1 MTPKYWIPFEVGA
14 RACPGRNFAMDLLL
28 TLGLKIV
35 TELELS
41 FDGFVDKEASDEN
54 ELRERILLKI
64 FGLSFG
70 LKNSLRFHFD
80 SGTCLRCHILS
91 F

>member
-1 MTPKYWIPFEVGA
+1 
-14 RACPGRNFAMDLLL
+14 MDLLL

-35 TELELS
+35 AELELS

>member
-1 MTPKYWIPFEVGA
+1 
-14 RACPGRNFAMDLLL
+14 MDLLL

-35 TELELS
+35 AELELS
-41 FDGFVDKEASDEN
+41 FVGFVDKEASDEN

-70 LKNSLRFHFD
+70 LKNSLRLHFV
-80 SGTCLRCHILS
+80 SETCPNFLCTLYQNFQSVILA
-91 F
+91 